1 MIALNWPR
9 SRTIDGTV
17 IGGRGINGTPGK
29 EVVKNGYKVNDDS
42 ERQLLFS
49 SIQTTGPLSCSCRVL
64 SSRRML
70 PRRRQRA
77 HGTRSCRHRQCR
89 DHRAQGRAGAV
100 RRAQEAQEQPVLC
113 EGQSRRGVRAADRAR
128 DEQEVGRPP
137 GVVRRHAWMSLLPT
151 LRRLGEELP
160 ARQGSR
166 YNSSW
171 KPPKKRLPYDPD
183 DDQPYVVFKFA
194 YAPRGTCRSVPYATT
209 EGVQKFCWRRV
220 SYLRSNWPQH
230 PRRTQPGHLPHNL
243 HRQQPCFE
251 KTLRWL
257 ISRSIPS
264 PNVPKQSQT

>member
-1 MIALNWPR
+1 M
-9 SRTIDGTV
+9 G
-17 IGGRGINGTPGK
+17 
-29 EVVKNGYKVNDDS
+29 
-42 ERQLLFS
+42 
-49 SIQTTGPLSCSCRVL
+49 
-64 SSRRML
+64 
-70 PRRRQRA
+70 
-77 HGTRSCRHRQCR
+77 H
-89 DHRAQGRAGAV
+89 GAV
-100 RRAQEAQEQPVLC
+100 DIDNVGIIELKVEL
-113 EGQSRRGVRAADRAR
+113 VRYAEPKRPKNNRFFAR
-128 DEQEVGRPP
+128 DNRDGAFAQRIVHETSKKLGGHQASCVDMLRC
-137 GVVRRHAWMSLLPT
+137 SLLLT